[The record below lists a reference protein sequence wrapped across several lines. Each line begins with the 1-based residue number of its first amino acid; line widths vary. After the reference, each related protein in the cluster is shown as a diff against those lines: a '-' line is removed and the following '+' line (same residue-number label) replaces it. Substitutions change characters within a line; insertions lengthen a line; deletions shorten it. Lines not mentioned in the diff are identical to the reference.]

1 MSGRSV
7 VVPPVLLHDSVL
19 VDRRALAGHHT
30 DKWGVSDLVG
40 GAGDAFGAG

>member
-19 VDRRALAGHHT
+19 VDRRALAGHRT
-30 DKWGVSDLVG
+30 DEWGVSDLVG